1 MKLTL
6 VKKEEETPSTTSF
19 FWKAEPPFEWKPGQ
33 YLYYTLKL
41 AEPDPRGN
49 TRHFTISASPTE
61 GEIRLT
67 TKPSDSG
74 FKKILFQL
82 KIGNQINGAGPRGDF
97 VLDEERLAG
106 LPAGR
111 QVFLAGGIGIT
122 PFRAFIRYS
131 IDKNF
136 KTPIH
141 LIYSNSTPEEITFK
155 AELDQWAS
163 TNPNLTISYT
173 ITKPEE
179 STSPWSGLTGR
190 INTDLILK
198 VLEIRNWKLEIPTIT
213 WWACGPPAF
222 VSAMQEELEKLKIDP
237 GKIEFEE
244 FTGY

>member
-6 VKKEEETPSTTSF
+6 VKKQEETPSTTSF
-19 FWKAEPPFEWKPGQ
+19 FWKTDPPFNWKPGQ
-33 YLYYTLKL
+33 YLYYTVKL
-41 AEPDPRGN
+41 ARPDPRGN

-61 GEIRLT
+61 SEIRLT

-82 KIGNQINGAGPRGDF
+82 KEGDVVSGAGPRGDF
-97 VLDEERLAG
+97 VLDEETSE
-106 LPAGR
+106 P

-122 PFRAFIRYS
+122 PFRSFIKYAV
-131 IDKNF
+131 DKGF

-155 AELDQWAS
+155 SELDQWGS
-163 TNPNLTISYT
+163 GNPNLTISYT

-179 STSPWSGLTGR
+179 STTPWNGLTGR
-190 INTDLILK
+190 IDAAMIS
-198 VLEIRNWKLEIPTIT
+198 KLLSTFYHLPSTT
-213 WWACGPPAF
+213 FWVCGPPAF
-222 VSAMQEELEKLKIDP
+222 TEAMEAELEKLKIDP
-237 GKIEFEE
+237 QKVEVEQ